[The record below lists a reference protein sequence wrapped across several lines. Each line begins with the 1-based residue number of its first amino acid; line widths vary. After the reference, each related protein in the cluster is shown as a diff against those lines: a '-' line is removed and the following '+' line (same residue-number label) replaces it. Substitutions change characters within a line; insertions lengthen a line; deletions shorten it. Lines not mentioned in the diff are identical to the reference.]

1 LKASLKKVVPT
12 QMVLGVQWGD
22 EGKGKI
28 VDLLGDSAQVV
39 ARYQGG
45 HNAGHT
51 VKFGGMTFVL
61 HLIPTGILRPG
72 VDCLIGNGVVVHP
85 GALLEEVAGLE
96 AQGLQVDHRL
106 YISRY
111 AHLILPTHPALDQA
125 SEVAC
130 GSGKAIGT
138 TGRGIGPAY
147 IDKVGRRGFRA
158 EDVLDETR
166 LKERVAQ
173 CLELQNQRLNAVY
186 NAPALTLD
194 EMMEPLLRFRD
205 RFAENI
211 IDTTGFVHRAL
222 ADGKNVL
229 IEGAQGAM
237 LDVDFGTYPFVTSS
251 NTTSGG
257 VMTGLGLSMRKVDR
271 VIGVVKA
278 YTTRVGNGPFPTE
291 LTDDMGEALRK
302 AGHEFGAT
310 TGRPRR
316 CGWFDAVVV
325 RYAALI
331 NDLDCL
337 ALTKMDVLDNLDEI
351 KICTAYRYKGATLTD
366 WTDGVARWEEVEP
379 IYETLPGWKQS
390 LAGIQRFEDLPATAK
405 AYIHRL
411 EEVANVPVALVSV
424 GPGRDET
431 ILV

>member
-1 LKASLKKVVPT
+1 MKASLKDPVAA
-12 QMVLGVQWGD
+12 QLVLGVQWGD

-28 VDLLGDSAQVV
+28 VDLLGDKAQVV

-51 VKFGGMTFVL
+51 VKFDGMTFVL
-61 HLIPTGILRPG
+61 HLIPTGILRPD

-96 AQGLQVDHRL
+96 AQGRHVDNRL
-106 YISRY
+106 FISRY

-125 SEVAC
+125 SEAAC
-130 GSGKAIGT
+130 GNEQKIGT

-158 EDVLDETR
+158 EDVLDEPRLRERVSQCLDLQNHR
-166 LKERVAQ
+166 LK
-173 CLELQNQRLNAVY
+173 AVY
-186 NAPALTLD
+186 NAAPLTLD
-194 EMMEPLLRFRD
+194 EMLDPLLRFRD
-205 RFAENI
+205 RFAETI
-211 IDTTGFVHRAL
+211 VDTTGFVHCAL
-222 ADGKNVL
+222 ADGRNVL

-257 VMTGLGLSMRKVDR
+257 VMTGLGLSLRKVDR

-291 LTDDMGEALRK
+291 LNDAMGEALRK

-337 ALTKMDVLDNLDEI
+337 ALTKMDVLDDLDEI
-351 KICTAYRYKGATLTD
+351 KICTAYQYRGETLTD
-366 WTDGVARWEEVEP
+366 WTDGVARWDEVEP
-379 IYETLPGWKQS
+379 VYETLPGWKQS
-390 LAGIQRFEDLPATAK
+390 LAHIRRFEDLPQTAQ
-405 AYIHRL
+405 AYIKRL